1 MSETLLKGRKI
12 NNENENA
19 IFVIQLRIFFTAL
32 YIHLAVTLLPC
43 YVVAPQD
50 KDVIWLYSTFDVL
63 NVTINGVCMNMT
75 LLV

>member
-50 KDVIWLYSTFDVL
+50 KDVI
-63 NVTINGVCMNMT
+63 
-75 LLV
+75 